1 MKHIKSLVSA
11 RVAGVATPSV
21 LADERLASAAD
32 ARGRVVHAA
41 EHCFAQYGVA
51 KTTVEDVARLA
62 GVSRATIYRYFP
74 GGRDEIVLAALLASA
89 NEFLPQLPARL
100 RTARSLGESIVELI
114 VSAVEWMR
122 NEPWRAALLAAPLS
136 RALDATDAAA
146 PYALCSAFIEPYFTA
161 ARDAGLVRTQ
171 VGLDDAVEFV
181 VRMIH
186 SLLVVPGHR
195 ERDDAELR
203 RYVRTFVVPALL
215 VQRSPT
221 RP

>member
-1 MKHIKSLVSA
+1 MT
-11 RVAGVATPSV
+11 VAVAEDTR
-21 LADERLASAAD
+21 E
-32 ARGRVVHAA
+32 RVVEAA
-41 EHCFAQYGVA
+41 ERCFAQYGVA

-62 GVSRATIYRYFP
+62 GISRASVYRYFP

-100 RTARSLGESIVELI
+100 RTARSLGDSIVELI

-122 NEPWRAALLAAPLS
+122 SEPWRAALLAAPLS
-136 RALDATDAAA
+136 RALSAADAAA
-146 PYALCSAFIEPYFTA
+146 PYGLCSAFIAPYFDA
-161 ARDAGLVRTQ
+161 ARDAGLVRSQ

-181 VRMIH
+181 VRIIH
-186 SLLVVPGHR
+186 SLLVVPGHA

-215 VQRSPT
+215 VS
-221 RP
+221 